1 MKLAIGILTHNHPE
15 ISFRCLQSVCEWIE
29 VQTLNKTKIKCIE
42 IFILHNGS
50 LAKNSDQLVASSSKL
65 TQNVQHFFLKNNA
78 GYTAG
83 ANECFKIA
91 FHTLASDWLLFL
103 TNDTQLLELDLNI
116 FNELYLPNTEKPT
129 IQVIAPLVLSRK
141 GTKVDSIGG
150 CFNTRQGKLSHLK
163 KIDSKLNAKDHFYV
177 PGSAFFV
184 HKSVYDSSVLFN
196 ERLHTY
202 WEDVDWSMR
211 LKVNQIQ
218 MGTSSKVKV
227 HHLIGKTCHKKSY
240 FTLHLFQRNR
250 ILVSLEY
257 SETKALTALFI
268 LYSWTKLSLSL
279 IKTKRFKDLSF
290 LSSAFY
296 ISSLKR
302 KPFLYLKESK

>member
-1 MKLAIGILTHNHPE
+1 MKLSIGILTHNHPE
-15 ISFRCLQSVCEWIE
+15 ISFRCLKSVCEWIDL
-29 VQTLNKTKIKCIE
+29 QTFNKTKIKSIE
-42 IFILHNGS
+42 IFVLHNGS
-50 LAKNSDQLVASSSKL
+50 LPKNSDQLVINSSKL
-65 TQNVQHFFLKNNA
+65 TQNVHHFFLKNNG

-83 ANECFKIA
+83 VNECFRIA
-91 FHTLASDWLLFL
+91 FHTLTSDWLLFL

-116 FNELYLPNTEKPT
+116 FNDLYLTNAANPNL
-129 IQVIAPLVLSRK
+129 QVIAPLVLCRK

-150 CFNTRQGKLSHLK
+150 CFNSRQGKLSHLK
-163 KIDSKLNAKDHFYV
+163 KIDTKLNSKDHFYV
-177 PGSAFFV
+177 PGSAFIV

-196 ERLHTY
+196 EKLHTY

-211 LKVNQIQ
+211 LKINQIKI
-218 MGTSSKVKV
+218 GTSSKVKI

-240 FTLHLFQRNR
+240 FTLYLFQRNR

-257 SETKALTALFI
+257 SDTKVLTFLSI

-279 IKTKRFKDLSF
+279 IKTKRFKELNF

-296 ISSLKR
+296 ISNLKR
-302 KPFLYLKESK
+302 KPFFKS